1 MNPNIKS
8 ALLGIILAVPLSLY
22 AMHQQNLNVENNRG
36 EWNPAEVVTVETNT
50 AGRTNEAQ
58 EVEEITETPE
68 ESRYYDIPLSEQLQD
83 HIFEECEKN
92 GIDTAL
98 VLAVIWQE
106 SQYDASAVGDGGSSV
121 GLMQIQERWH
131 EDRMERLGCTDLYD
145 PYQNITV
152 GVDLLAELYNT
163 NPDIYWVLMAYNGG
177 IDYANSMVAAD
188 SQSIYA
194 VEVVNT
200 ATELER
206 SRE

>member
-8 ALLGIILAVPLSLY
+8 ALIGMVLAIPVSLY
-22 AMHQQNLNVENNRG
+22 AIHQQNLNAENSQR
-36 EWNPAEVVTVETNT
+36 EWAPHEVITAETTT
-50 AGRTNEAQ
+50 AESIS
-58 EVEEITETPE
+58 EPEEIEIAETE

-83 HIFEECEKN
+83 HIFEECEKY
-92 GIDTAL
+92 GIETAL

-106 SQYDASAVGDGGSSV
+106 SQYDASAIGDGGNSV

-131 EDRMERLGCTDLYD
+131 RERMERLGCTDLQD

-152 GVDLLAELYNT
+152 GVDLLAELYNM
-163 NPDIYWVLMAYNGG
+163 NPDTYWILMAYNGG
-177 IDYANSMVAAD
+177 IDYANSMAAANTY
-188 SQSIYA
+188 STYA
-194 VEVVNT
+194 VEVINT